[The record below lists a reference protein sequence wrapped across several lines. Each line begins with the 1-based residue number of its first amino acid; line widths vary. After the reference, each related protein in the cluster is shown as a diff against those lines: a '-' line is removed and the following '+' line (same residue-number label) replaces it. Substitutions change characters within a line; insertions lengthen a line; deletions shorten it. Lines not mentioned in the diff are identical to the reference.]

1 MELLALDEDSL
12 MEIFSYFC
20 FNELLVL
27 SSVCKGF
34 LHLCQRHLRK
44 IRHFELDYRSV
55 AGRENYPEYLRN
67 VFTSLGPTLE
77 AFRFSGGYIM
87 DETLKQLIVDGVA
100 AHCTNLRHLTINYTI
115 LNEQQLRSLAV
126 LLETLVHLDL
136 GRCDLTD
143 DSLGELLR
151 SRPLKLQTLAIPG
164 NTNLLGVF
172 FKDWTTAYDLEQLDL
187 SYCFSL
193 NVQEMDEF
201 LKHHATRLRAVDVT
215 GSLWLQR
222 NKDIFR
228 KDGRSIS
235 MGTSLPVL
243 EYYKAG

>member
-1 MELLALDEDSL
+1 MKFLELDEDSQ
-12 MEIFSYFC
+12 MEIFSYFD
-20 FNELLVL
+20 FNELLAL
-27 SSVCKGF
+27 STVCQRF

-55 AGRENYPEYLRN
+55 VGRENYADYLRQ

-87 DETLKQLIVDGVA
+87 DERLKQLILDGLA
-100 AHCTNLRHLTINYTI
+100 TYCANLRHLTINYTI
-115 LNEQQLRSLAV
+115 LTADHLRSLAP
-126 LLETLVHLDL
+126 LLETLHHLDL

-143 DSLGELLR
+143 DGLGEFLR
-151 SRPLKLQTLAIPG
+151 SVRPLRLVTLAIPG
-164 NTNLLGVF
+164 NTNLLGGF
-172 FKDWTTAYDLEQLDL
+172 FKHWTTADRLEQLDL
-187 SYCFSL
+187 SYCHSL

-201 LKHHATRLRAVDVT
+201 LGYAKRLQAVDVT

-222 NKDIFR
+222 SKDIFR
-228 KDGRSIS
+228 KDDRSIA
-235 MGTSLPVL
+235 MGTNLPVL

>member
-27 SSVCKGF
+27 SSVCQRF

-44 IRHFELDYRSV
+44 IRHFELDYRSL
-55 AGRENYPEYLRN
+55 AERENYPEYLRN

-87 DETLKQLIVDGVA
+87 NETLKQHIVDGLA

-115 LNEQQLRSLAV
+115 LNEQQLRPLAV
-126 LLETLVHLDL
+126 LLDTLFHLDL

-143 DSLGELLR
+143 DSLGEFLR
-151 SRPLKLQTLAIPG
+151 SRPLKLHTLAVPG
-164 NTNLLGVF
+164 NTNLLGEF
-172 FKDWTTAYDLEQLDL
+172 FTHWTTANDLEQIDL

-193 NVQEMDEF
+193 NVQEMDTF
-201 LKHHATRLRAVDVT
+201 LQHAKRLKAVDVT

-222 NKDIFR
+222 NKDIFS
-228 KDGRSIS
+228 KDGRSIA
-235 MGTSLPVL
+235 MGTSMPVL
-243 EYYKAG
+243 EYFKAG

>member
-1 MELLALDEDSL
+1 MELLELDEDSL
-12 MEIFSYFC
+12 MEIFSYFD
-20 FNELLVL
+20 FNELLAL
-27 SSVCKGF
+27 SAVCQRF

-55 AGRENYPEYLRN
+55 VSRENYPDYLRN

-87 DETLKQLIVDGVA
+87 DDRLKQLIVDGLA

-115 LNEQQLRSLAV
+115 LNAHQLRSLAV
-126 LLETLVHLDL
+126 LHGTLEHLDL

-143 DSLGELLR
+143 DMLGEFLR
-151 SRPLKLQTLAIPG
+151 SVHPLRLITLAIPG
-164 NTNLLGVF
+164 NTNLLGGF
-172 FKDWTTAYDLEQLDL
+172 FKDWTTAERLEQLDL
-187 SYCFSL
+187 SYCHSL

-201 LKHHATRLRAVDVT
+201 LCYAKRLMAVDVT

-222 NKDIFR
+222 SKDIFR
-228 KDGRSIS
+228 KDGRSIA
-235 MGTSLPVL
+235 MGTNIPVL
-243 EYYKAG
+243 DYYKAG

>member
-1 MELLALDEDSL
+1 MDLLELDEDSL
-12 MEIFSYFC
+12 MEIFSYFN
-20 FNELLVL
+20 FNELLAL
-27 SSVCKGF
+27 SAVCLRF

-55 AGRENYPEYLRN
+55 VGREHYPDYLRN

-87 DETLKQLIVDGVA
+87 DERLKQLIVDGLA
-100 AHCTNLRHLTINYTI
+100 THCTNLRHLTINYTI
-115 LNEQQLRSLAV
+115 LNAHHLQSLAA
-126 LLETLVHLDL
+126 LLDTLQHLDL

-143 DSLGELLR
+143 DGLGAFLR
-151 SRPLKLQTLAIPG
+151 SARPLRLVTLAVPG
-164 NTNLLGVF
+164 NSNLLGAF
-172 FKDWTTAYDLEQLDL
+172 FKDWTSAERLEQLDL
-187 SYCFSL
+187 SYCHSL

-201 LKHHATRLRAVDVT
+201 LCHASRLVAVDVT

-228 KDGRSIS
+228 KDGRSVT
-235 MGTSLPVL
+235 MGTKLPVL